1 MDKIA
6 AKNDPIRLLE
16 KLKSL
21 NIKIAIVNKFK

>member
-16 KLKSL
+16 KSKSL
-21 NIKIAIVNKFK
+21 NTKIAIVDKFK